1 MTAPLLLATSLPAD
15 EEAAWRDALTRA
27 MPGEA
32 VVTAGAVADRATVE
46 IAVVANPAPGALRD
60 LPALRWV
67 HSLWA
72 GVDGLLRDRTLP
84 DVPVVRLVDPAL
96 ARAMAETV
104 AAAVLH
110 LHRGLH
116 TYAAQ
121 QRRREWRQHP
131 ARPAADRR
139 VGVLGMGEMGRAAAG
154 LLATLGFPVR
164 GWSRTARA
172 VAGVQTF
179 AGAEGLVAALDG
191 AEILVNALPLT
202 DATRGILNR
211 STFGRLAPSACLVN
225 VGRGAH
231 LVEADLLDALETG
244 RIGHAVLDVFDR
256 EPLPGQHP
264 FWSHPG
270 VTILPHVAAPTDMA
284 SAAAIVARAVAAYRL
299 TGQVPAGL
307 DRRRGY

>member
-15 EEAAWRDALTRA
+15 EEAAWQKALARA

-32 VVTAGAVADRATVE
+32 VVTASAVADRAAVE

-72 GVDGLLRDRTLP
+72 GVDGLLRDQTLP
-84 DVPVVRLVDPAL
+84 DVPVVRLVDPTL

-110 LHRGLH
+110 LHRDLH
-116 TYAAQ
+116 IYAAQ

-131 ARPAADRR
+131 ARPAVDRR
-139 VGVLGMGEMGRAAAG
+139 VGVLGLGEMGRAAAG
-154 LLATLGFPVR
+154 LLVALGFPVR
-164 GWSRTARA
+164 GWSRTARE
-172 VAGVQTF
+172 VAGVTTF
-179 AGAEGLVAALDG
+179 AGADGLATTLDG

-211 STFGRLAPSACLVN
+211 RTFGQLAPGACLVN

-231 LVEADLLDALETG
+231 LVGADLLDALGTG
-244 RIGHAVLDVFDR
+244 RIGHAVLDVFDQ
-256 EPLPGQHP
+256 EPLPGEHP

-270 VTILPHVAAPTDMA
+270 VTILPHVAAPTSMI
-284 SAAAIVARAVAAYRL
+284 SAAAIVARAVAAYRSS
-299 TGQVPAGL
+299 GRVPAGV
-307 DRRRGY
+307 DRRQGY

>member
-1 MTAPLLLATSLPAD
+1 MAPPLLLATSLPAD
-15 EEAAWRDALTRA
+15 EAAAWRDALARA

-32 VVTAGAVADRATVE
+32 VETAAADRAAVE

-72 GVDGLLRDRTLP
+72 GVDGLLRDETLP
-84 DVPVVRLVDPAL
+84 DVPVMRLVDPAL

-110 LHRGLH
+110 LHRDLH

-131 ARPAADRR
+131 ARPAAERR
-139 VGVLGMGEMGRAAAG
+139 VSVLGLGEMGRAAAG
-154 LLATLGFPVR
+154 LLLALGFPVR
-164 GWSRTARA
+164 GWSRSGRD
-172 VAGVQTF
+172 VAGIRVF
-179 AGAEGLVAALDG
+179 AGADGLDAALNG

-202 DATRGILNR
+202 DATRGLLNR
-211 STFGRLAPSACLVN
+211 RSFGRLAPGACLVN

-231 LVEADLLDALETG
+231 LVEADLLAALGAE
-244 RIGHAVLDVFDR
+244 RIGHAVLDVFDQ
-256 EPLPGQHP
+256 EPLPGDHP

-270 VTILPHVAAPTDMA
+270 VTILPHVAAPTSMA
-284 SAAAIVARAVAAYRL
+284 SAAAIVARAVAAYRA
-299 TGQVPAGL
+299 TGQVPAGV
-307 DRRRGY
+307 DRDRGY